1 MGEIS
6 HWYLHVDLDAF
17 FASVEALDNPQYRG
31 KPLIVGGKPTDRR
44 SVVSTA
50 SYEARKYGVHSAMPT
65 FQAYKLCPQGI
76 YVYPRMERYAE
87 LSYQIMNIF
96 RNYSPDVDQMSIDE
110 AFIDLTGTEKLFGP
124 PEETAKKIK
133 ADVKNQTGLTVS
145 VGLAPTKYLAKIA
158 SGFSKPDG
166 FYYIHKGDEEKF
178 MLSLPLN
185 KVWGLGPKS
194 LDLLRSKGIK
204 TTRDIFDQPYE
215 NLEFLFGKNM
225 ASFLYAVVRG
235 QEKESFTRKTK
246 SHSLSNET
254 TFPYDLTDVYMIETE
269 LLELCHSVFFRL
281 LKENSFSR
289 TAFIKIRYDDF
300 STCTVQETLDRNII
314 TLDSFFEVIKG
325 LFEKKYQ
332 EGRGIRLLGVGFEN
346 IEKEEKP
353 YQQTLFDN
361 GDEKKQAVE
370 KAILKLQ
377 KKHPEIKINK
387 ARTLKAVIFFLL
399 LTFFPGNKA
408 NAEEQIDQQGAAS
421 ASPST
426 FYEPEQTEDFAPPGD
441 FDTDQGNDTRQV
453 QSADQENADTSQGQS
468 ATSQENALP
477 QGDSAT
483 ASSSEESSS
492 SLFDWNINEKNKV
505 EFLLSGYWQTALS
518 ETILATFGNGTNF
531 TSSWGSPIF
540 KQEVELSAW
549 VFLNKTWYF
558 QADFADEFK
567 KNTLALGYQGQGF
580 LKSARLANRGISL
593 ENSYSAESFGFGL
606 KGGKNQAPGF
616 SSYLQSPDEKLEMDF
631 LLRYDMT
638 TTKSASFYGMNSV
651 QDLKISPEN
660 FLYGYSYRFPE
671 NTEDF
676 LGQIKEIYVESAQ
689 GSYSDE
695 NGRKYKKLSA
705 NDYTYQTSTN
715 RLYLSVTANAG
726 KQDSKIPTVLV
737 TFSTPATTEKIINAT
752 GSYSDSS
759 SFAGKIQAEFSATD
773 RETNETSTAKTYN
786 LADFTAPLS
795 RKINEDSALVIQSS
809 SGFSPY
815 LCPDTYD
822 GGLSTE
828 ADILVVK
835 NSTDISLKQYI
846 GEECDLSFASLYED
860 FFNEKHIYATIT
872 NAENPDSLYPFASL
886 APEIYLNLANNSDI
900 AILFRTYSQV
910 SEYQIGTNAA
920 AGSVLVYKNN
930 VIDPTAKYDS
940 STGVVTLGSS
950 PSSTDKIYIIWQ
962 EDSEDFSGGA
972 LTGGGGLK
980 YHFTEN
986 LTGDAFFSARWP
998 LAISQNYSTVD
1009 NLQRGFFALTT
1020 GIEYSSQNFNFS
1032 NKTAIS
1038 LQKDNAASALL
1049 VSSQADSSPE
1059 TYYLDSSSGY
1069 ITKANPVL
1077 NLDDDQIELSQTA
1090 NATITNHTGLSDSQ
1104 ITGYKIPLQWDF
1116 SSLNQKANLSQ
1127 NSDYQFWAAVDIK
1140 LGAGNLLKNSSQLNF
1155 ALKYDGKTNGSG
1167 DGTSDKENYQIYL
1180 QLGVNASSDFYGEDS
1195 QNIPTWK
1202 IENFDFSK
1210 SDWQTLS
1217 IYLDDKDR
1225 ARLVSAYDARLIIT
1239 GKKITGTDDKGCI
1252 YFGPYEP
1259 ITKSLN
1265 VFYDDNY
1272 TVTTTSI
1279 YNGDENYSAILNW
1292 NISSTSQIENIQDTK
1307 ITGLSYFD
1315 AADFSSYQT
1324 INLKF
1329 AINAKALETSPDQT
1343 ESLTTR
1349 LATIQAD
1356 DNYAFTLILD
1366 DAASDYQEDGNIALK
1381 IQIKNI
1387 SDFYDDN
1394 LTYHTLGIN
1403 LKEKTASIDQN
1414 PLENQNYT
1422 IYINPEI
1429 LPTRQKIVINTLQG
1443 ENFYKSGTFY
1453 LNDLTFSDSQFY
1465 ANLQNQIQASYKKDG
1480 DILTFGNYSLV
1491 KDFSVEAQSTQ
1502 STGKLS
1508 KNLSD
1513 FDFSVNSNAKTGITL
1528 AGISLQADAA
1538 LQNADF
1544 TNAGHSFKSQNKIFG
1559 VLSLEENY
1567 RFSHSDSSLNKE
1579 DKVEISLEKIKIPLK
1594 LSLSANGQEE
1604 FAVRNQNFQGKSAL
1618 NLDFGK
1624 NYGLNWDFSLN
1635 AKQKIKTAKNSDR
1648 VFDTDNYF
1656 KGWQDISSLEF
1667 SLGQENASLRNTNFS
1682 TKVQG
1687 IFPQFNFKPAIEYNL
1702 TASYSNSKESIF
1714 KDSGDLTLSL
1724 PFTFK
1729 ANNLS
1734 FTLGR
1739 KAGGSQNV
1747 NTGGTYISDS
1757 QALFDLQKNR
1767 TELYTSIPFYEL
1779 FDKNLAKQ
1787 ICDDYAAKYEFSYK
1801 RRLFNNMKDLYIP
1814 SVASFALV
1822 RQFNN
1827 DAKYSDLYQ
1836 IKTVITNNS
1845 LNNFGSN
1852 SLGKYFF
1859 WFKQEEIISN
1869 ITGIIKIPT
1878 DLPENTTYQLTAY
1891 LQILFF
1897 IANKARLTTAFDAS
1911 FETDLTWATHAS
1923 LIYSRPGKSSLITE
1937 FAKIIIPPA
1946 KNQTFEITRK
1956 DSLNIEISKSDS
1968 SANQK
1973 YNYQH
1978 SVDFGFLQ
1986 YFTVTT
1992 GLGASFTYT
2001 ENSTSSLGFTAT
2013 IGGKAEF

>member
-17 FASVEALDNPQYRG
+17 FASVEALDNPEYRG
-31 KPLIVGGKPTDRR
+31 KPLIVGGKPNDRR

-178 MLSLPLN
+178 MLRLPLN

-204 TTRDIFDQPYE
+204 TTRDIFDQPYD

-346 IEKEEKP
+346 VEKEERP

-387 ARTLKAVIFFLL
+387 ARTLKAVILFLL

-408 NAEEQIDQQGAAS
+408 NADEQIDQQGAAS

-426 FYEPEQTEDFAPPGD
+426 FYEPKEAEDFASQGD
-441 FDTDQGNDTRQV
+441 FG
-453 QSADQENADTSQGQS
+453 TSQGK
-468 ATSQENALP
+468 ALP
-477 QGDSAT
+477 QGDSST
-483 ASSSEESSS
+483 SSTSESPT
-492 SLFDWNINEKNKV
+492 SLFDWDINDKNKV

-593 ENSYSAESFGFGL
+593 ENSYSAEAFGFGL

-616 SSYLQSPDEKLEMDF
+616 SSHLQSQDEKLEMDF

-651 QDLKISPEN
+651 QDFKISPEN

-671 NTEDF
+671 STEN
-676 LGQIKEIYVESAQ
+676 LLSQIKEIYVESAQ
-689 GSYSDE
+689 GSYTDE

-705 NDYTYQTSTN
+705 SDYTYQASTN

-726 KQDSKIPTVLV
+726 KQDSKIPTILI
-737 TFSTPATTEKIINAT
+737 TFSDPTGAEKIINAT

-759 SFAGKIQAEFSATD
+759 SFAGKIQAEFSGTG
-773 RETNETSTAKTYN
+773 RENAAKSYN

-795 RKINEDSALVIQSS
+795 KKINEETALVIQSA

-822 GGLSTE
+822 GGLSTD
-828 ADILVVK
+828 ADILIVK
-835 NSTDISLKQYI
+835 NSTETSLKQYI

-872 NAENPDSLYPFASL
+872 NSENPESLYPFASL

-930 VIDPTAKYDS
+930 VIDPTAKYDQA
-940 STGVVTLGSS
+940 TGVVTLQNT
-950 PSSTDKIYIIWQ
+950 PSSTDKIYITWQ

-980 YHFTEN
+980 YHFTKN

-1009 NLQRGFFALTT
+1009 NLQRGFFALTS
-1020 GIEYSSQNFNFS
+1020 GIEYSSENFTFS

-1038 LQKDNAASALL
+1038 LQKDNATSALL
-1049 VSSQADSSPE
+1049 VSSQADASPE

-1077 NLDDDQIELSQTA
+1077 NLDDDQIELFQTA
-1090 NATITNHTGLSDSQ
+1090 NATVKNHMGLSDSQ

-1116 SSLNQKANLSQ
+1116 SNLDQESSPSQ

-1140 LGAGNLLKNSSQLNF
+1140 LGSGNLLKNSSQLNF
-1155 ALKYDGKTNGSG
+1155 ALKYDGKSDGSEDGTATDDGDTG
-1167 DGTSDKENYQIYL
+1167 DGSLTSATDDKEKYQIYL
-1180 QLGVNASSDFYGEDS
+1180 QLGVNASSDFYGEDF

-1239 GKKITGTDDKGCI
+1239 ANEITDTDDKGCL

-1279 YNGDENYSAILNW
+1279 YNGDENYSAVLNW
-1292 NISSTSQIENIQDTK
+1292 NIPSTSQIENIQDTK

-1315 AADFSSYQT
+1315 AADFSSYQA

-1329 AINAKALETSPDQT
+1329 AINASPLETSPDLT
-1343 ESLTTR
+1343 ESLISN
-1349 LATIQAD
+1349 LAASHSD

-1429 LPTRQKIVINTLQG
+1429 LPTRQKIVINTLQ
-1443 ENFYKSGTFY
+1443 EEIFYKSGTFY
-1453 LNDLTFSDSQFY
+1453 LNDLTFSDSELY

-1491 KDFSVEAQSTQ
+1491 KDFSLEAQSSQ
-1502 STGKLS
+1502 SSGKLS
-1508 KNLSD
+1508 KNSSD

-1528 AGISLQADAA
+1528 AGIRVQADAA
-1538 LQNADF
+1538 LQNATF
-1544 TNAGHSFKSQNKIFG
+1544 TNAGHSIKSQDKIFG
-1559 VLSLEENY
+1559 VLNLEENY

-1579 DKVEISLEKIKIPLK
+1579 DKVEIDLEKIKIPLK
-1594 LSLSANGQEE
+1594 LSLSAKGQEE
-1604 FAVRNQNFQGKSAL
+1604 FAVQSQNFQGKSAL

-1624 NYGLNWDFSLN
+1624 NYGLNWDLSLN
-1635 AKQKIKTAKNSDR
+1635 AKQKIKTAKNPSQ

-1667 SLGQENASLRNTNFS
+1667 SLGQEAASWRNTNFS

-1687 IFPQFNFKPAIEYNL
+1687 IFPQLKFKPALEYNL
-1702 TASYSNSKESIF
+1702 TAAYSNSKESIF

-1724 PFTFK
+1724 PFSLK
-1729 ANNLS
+1729 SNNFS

-1739 KAGGSQNV
+1739 KAGGSQNIKA
-1747 NTGGTYISDS
+1747 GGTYISDS

-1767 TELYTSIPFYEL
+1767 TGLYTSIPFYEL

-1822 RQFNN
+1822 RQLSN

-1852 SLGKYFF
+1852 SLGKYFA

-1897 IANKARLTTAFDAS
+1897 IADKARLTTAFDAS

-1956 DSLNIEISKSDS
+1956 NSLNIELSKTDEKIR
-1968 SANQK
+1968 QK
-1973 YNYQH
+1973 YNFQH

-1992 GLGASFTYT
+1992 GLGSSFTYT